1 MVYQYLGYT
10 EDKKIVKGTV
20 SASSEE
26 IAGRILA
33 HSGYRVVSLKPVTT
47 FIPSREQLFS
57 FLYRVKPESIIIL
70 SRQLALLLESGID
83 IVTSLELLQAQASN
97 NTLKRVLGEIVSD
110 LRSGSQLSAALD
122 KHPKIFPPIY
132 RRSLSVGEQTGGLE
146 IVLRQVADYMEREV
160 TTTKGVKDALRY
172 PAIVAIVAVIVIGV
186 LVTFV
191 LPAFMELYGSL
202 GAKLPLLTRMLIAA
216 VDGLR
221 SYGLYL
227 AAVAA
232 IAIGSALAYIKTP
245 AGMYKWHRLLLR
257 LPLLGQLIHLN
268 ELARCCRS
276 MSLLFRAGL
285 PLPEIMSLVRQ
296 SSNNKVVADALAEV
310 QQDMLK
316 GEGLSQPMAKS
327 KLFLPMMVQMVK
339 VGEET
344 GNLDA
349 TLLSVAQSFETEAE
363 DKTQSLVGLIQPAMT
378 LIIGLVV
385 AFIALSLVSAMY
397 SVYGQVL

>member
-10 EDKKIVKGTV
+10 EDKKIVKGSI

-26 IAGRILA
+26 TAGQILA
-33 HSGYRVVSLKPVTT
+33 HKGYRVLILKPLTS
-47 FIPSREQLFS
+47 FMPNWEEALPS
-57 FLYRVKPESIIIL
+57 LYRVKPEVIIMF

-83 IVTSLELLQAQASN
+83 IVTSLELLQGQASSN
-97 NTLKRVLGEIVSD
+97 ALNRVLGEIISD
-110 LRSGSQLSAALD
+110 LRRGNPLSAALD

-146 IVLRQVADYMEREV
+146 TVLRQVADYMEREV

-191 LPAFMELYGSL
+191 LPAFMDLYGSL

-227 AAVAA
+227 VAVAA

-285 PLPEIMSLVRQ
+285 PLPEIMSLVIQ
-296 SSNNKVVADALAEV
+296 SSNNKVVANALAEV

-327 KLFLPMMVQMVK
+327 ELFLPMMVQMVK

-344 GNLDA
+344 GNLDT
-349 TLLSVAQSFETEAE
+349 TLTAVAQSYETEAE
-363 DKTQSLVGLIQPAMT
+363 DRTRSLIGFIQPALT
-378 LIIGLVV
+378 IIIALVV
-385 AFIALSLVSAMY
+385 GFIALSMVSAMY
-397 SVYGQVL
+397 SIYGQMA

>member
-10 EDKKIVKGTV
+10 EDNKIVKGTV

-26 IAGRILA
+26 IARHILA
-33 HSGYRVVSLKPVTT
+33 HSGYRVVSLKLVTT
-47 FIPSREQLFS
+47 FIPSREQLFP
-57 FLYRVKPESIIIL
+57 FLYRVKPEAIIML

-110 LRSGSQLSAALD
+110 LRSGSRLSAALD

-132 RRSLSVGEQTGGLE
+132 CRSLSVGEQTGGLE

-160 TTTKGVKDALRY
+160 TTAKGVKNALRY
-172 PAIVAIVAVIVIGV
+172 PAIVSIVAVIVIGL

-202 GAKLPLLTRMLIAA
+202 GAELPLLTRMLITA

-227 AAVAA
+227 VVAVA
-232 IAIGSALAYIKTP
+232 IALGLAFAYIKTP
-245 AGMYKWHRLLLR
+245 TGMYKWHRLLLR

-285 PLPEIMSLVRQ
+285 PLPEIMSLVIQ
-296 SSNNKVVADALAEV
+296 SSNNKVVAETLSEV
-310 QQDMLK
+310 RQDMLK
-316 GEGLSQPMAKS
+316 GEGLSRPMAKS

-385 AFIALSLVSAMY
+385 AFIALSLFSAMY